1 MEPDN
6 RLECYKKYEQ
16 IRQSSRFNMIT
27 EANYAAAAAGLSL
40 EEYMFVIT
48 NYNKLKEQYE
58 NERKSR

>member
-1 MEPDN
+1 MLQP
-6 RLECYKKYEQ
+6 
-16 IRQSSRFNMIT
+16 
-27 EANYAAAAAGLSL
+27 AAGLSL

>member
-1 MEPDN
+1 MEPIN

-16 IRQSSRFNMIT
+16 VRQSGRFNMIT

-40 EEYMFVIT
+40 EEYMFVIK
-48 NYNKLKEQYE
+48 NYNKLKKQYE